1 MGVCSALLCHCS
13 PAVGQGCGM
22 TGPIAGWHSGGIST
36 PQCSSALFLC
46 VNGEA
51 GVIMPRLER

>member
-1 MGVCSALLCHCS
+1 MLCSAVPLFTS
-13 PAVGQGCGM
+13 SGM
-22 TGPIAGWHSGGIST
+22 AGPIAGWHSGGIST